1 MKTHSLLRLCAALVF
16 PSLCASPL
24 AAQEDDFNDANDAGW
39 TRFAPLSAAGGTL
52 FTNTAGAYQF
62 SCQPSPDPANFGPSR
77 AGSLRQDHSYGNF
90 CVMVDIVS
98 WNPAEDSSL
107 GILARIQPNPG
118 AGNVN
123 GYSFTW
129 QAQDNDVQISR
140 ITGEQPA
147 DLSGNPKITLT
158 PGEGYR
164 MVFTGIED
172 RLEGRIYSL
181 DDLSAP
187 LISVTAT
194 DSNYAAGTCG
204 LVVFSDSNTRAS
216 AGFDNYFANDGTPPP
231 VTITQ
236 GENGDILVSWDSKK
250 GLGARLESSFDMQD
264 GTWFPVFG
272 YTAANGT
279 TTYADP
285 SVLELDSL
293 FYRLRTGRQP

>member
-1 MKTHSLLRLCAALVF
+1 MNLHAIISRCAKLCLPALLV
-16 PSLCASPL
+16 SPL
-24 AAQEDDFNDANDAGW
+24 AAQEDDFNDGNDTGW
-39 TRFAPLSAAGGTL
+39 NRLAPLSAAGGTL
-52 FTNTAGAYQF
+52 FTNTAGAYQI
-62 SCQPSPDPANFGPSR
+62 SCQPSPDPASFGPAR
-77 AGSLRQDHSYGNF
+77 AGSLKQDHTYANF
-90 CVMVDIVS
+90 CVMVDIAS

-107 GILARIQPNPG
+107 GILARVQANPG
-118 AGNVN
+118 ARNVN
-123 GYSFTW
+123 GYAFTW
-129 QAQDNDVQISR
+129 QAQDNDIQISR

-194 DSNYAAGTCG
+194 DSNYASGTCG
-204 LVVFSDSNTRAS
+204 LLVFSDSNTRAS

-231 VTITQ
+231 VTIARR
-236 GENGDILVSWDSKK
+236 ENGDILVSWNSLR
-250 GLGARLESSFDMQD
+250 GLGATLESSFDMQD

-272 YTAANGT
+272 YTAANGI

-285 SVLELDSL
+285 SSLELDSL
-293 FYRLRTGRQP
+293 YYRLRTGRQP